1 MGRTNH
7 LDVIACVS
15 ITTPRR
21 ALFYL
26 QEKDDEHPIP
36 VFRGKYAFF
45 GGKAEQDESSYKAAQ
60 RELEEELTIGAARAV
75 IPRLTLFLTLTLQCT
90 YLLPKKKYCTVHL
103 YEAMLPER
111 VIRTLAQLP
120 IYEGKRGVL
129 VSRDDFSA
137 SLFPHH
143 LRPLIEKYESFW

>member
-1 MGRTNH
+1 MGHTKN

-26 QEKDDEHPIP
+26 QEKDDRHPIP
-36 VFRGKYAFF
+36 MFRGKYAFF
-45 GGKAEQDESSYKAAQ
+45 GGKAEQGESSYEAAR
-60 RELEEELTIGAARAV
+60 RELEEELTIGAARAI
-75 IPRLTLFLTLTLQCT
+75 IPHLALFFTLTLQRT
-90 YLLPKKKYCTVHL
+90 YLLPKNKYCAVHL

-111 VIRTLAQLP
+111 VIRAFARLP

-129 VSRDDFSA
+129 VSRGDFSA
-137 SLFPHH
+137 SLFPNH